1 MQFSFIKTIFVVFIS
16 LIFSMEVFAKDK
28 IYILPLGKQEK
39 KVIVYLKNN
48 LSKIF
53 SLEVEVLENREIPLY
68 SYNPRRKQYNSTL
81 ILKELLKDKF
91 KGYTLAICDVDLYA
105 EGLNFV
111 FGEANFLNKI
121 CIISLTRL
129 RQEYYGLTK
138 DDNLFLERALKEAVH
153 ELGHTFGLSHCL
165 NPKCVMY
172 FSNSI
177 LDTDKKTFN
186 FCSICKEKLKDVNR

>member
-1 MQFSFIKTIFVVFIS
+1 MQTSFIKTIFIIFIS

-28 IYILPLGKQEK
+28 IYILPLVKQED
-39 KVIVYLKNN
+39 VIVYLKNN

-53 SLEVEVLENREIPLY
+53 SLEVEVLENIEIPLY

-81 ILKELLKDKF
+81 VLKELLKDKF

-111 FGEANFLNKI
+111 FGEASFLNKI

-129 RQEYYGLTK
+129 RQEYYGLPK
-138 DDNLFLERALKEAVH
+138 NNNLFLERTLKEAVH
-153 ELGHTFGLSHCL
+153 ELGHLFGLGHCS

-177 LDTDKKTFN
+177 LDTDKKDFN
-186 FCSICKEKLKDVNR
+186 FCILCKKKLKNVN